1 MYNKAVFFDR
11 DNTLLIPNADNY
23 IYRVGDFYIPDEFTR
38 ALKKLYDQ
46 GFKLFVVTNQGRVAM
61 GYMTEK
67 DVKGVHEYLN
77 NHFKNHGFHF
87 EEFVYCPHNPM
98 GNVYPYNVVCSCR
111 KPKNGMI
118 KRIVSEHSIDTS
130 ESWMVGD
137 TERDMIAGNMS
148 GLKTILV
155 RTGIK
160 QNSENADFVVDD
172 LVDAV
177 EKIIDSD
184 ESRPREDSNL

>member
-1 MYNKAVFFDR
+1 
-11 DNTLLIPNADNY
+11 
-23 IYRVGDFYIPDEFTR
+23 
-38 ALKKLYDQ
+38 
-46 GFKLFVVTNQGRVAM
+46 
-61 GYMTEK
+61 
-67 DVKGVHEYLN
+67 
-77 NHFKNHGFHF
+77 
-87 EEFVYCPHNPM
+87 M

-184 ESRPREDSNL
+184 ESRPREDSNLRPQD